1 MIEENAS
8 YVSSNRAILV
18 RAGLNADLFHQ
29 QEGEKGP
36 FECIRNWLLIFE
48 PENYLTRQLC
58 TEITVLE

>member
-18 RAGLNADLFHQ
+18 RAGLNADMFQL

-36 FECIRNWLLIFE
+36 FECVKELATYF
-48 PENYLTRQLC
+48 
-58 TEITVLE
+58 